1 MCVNDNPATISL
13 LFRIYVFYDHLYYKI
28 TNKVYVSILA
38 CSSGEDG
45 TEVLHNWARSSKLKS
60 FSKSQS

>member
-1 MCVNDNPATISL
+1 MYVNDTLATISL
-13 LFRIYVFYDHLYYKI
+13 LFRINIFYYHLYYRI
-28 TNKVYVSILA
+28 TNKVYVGILA
-38 CSSGEDG
+38 YSSGEGG